1 MYGGGSVHESTGVTP
16 NLIMLGREVRIPSEI
31 VFGSK
36 TRGDQPVVDY
46 GEYIEFSGIVYNE
59 HTKQLETSNELY
71 RKTKF
76 RHFYNLK
83 TFVNNYKSGD
93 KVWVLNESNKEKL
106 SDCYWGPCTVV
117 QKLSDLTYKI
127 KSLENRTEK
136 LVHHD
141 KLKPYYD

>member
-46 GEYIEFSGIVYNE
+46 GEY
-59 HTKQLETSNELY
+59 
-71 RKTKF
+71 R
-76 RHFYNLK
+76 
-83 TFVNNYKSGD
+83 
-93 KVWVLNESNKEKL
+93 
-106 SDCYWGPCTVV
+106 
-117 QKLSDLTYKI
+117 
-127 KSLENRTEK
+127 NRTEK

-141 KLKPYYD
+141 KLKPYYDCFCRFYCLM